1 MTSLNS
7 VHSYSF
13 FADLEKDFVEK
24 IRKLGEVK
32 DFEEGEWLFKQENH
46 AKHFYIITKGKI
58 SLTIMFRDHVI
69 DKLNPYMRGEIIGW
83 SALVKPH
90 VYTMGAITEAPSQV
104 ICFDGKSMLALIEE
118 NRGQGFIV
126 LRNLTE
132 TISER
137 LINSHIQ
144 LLSLRD

>member
-1 MTSLNS
+1 MTSLKS
-7 VHSYSF
+7 LQSYAF
-13 FADLEKDFVEK
+13 FADLDKDFIEK

-32 DFEEGEWLFKQENH
+32 DYGEEEWLFKQEKP
-46 AKHFYIITKGKI
+46 AKYIYLITEGKI

-69 DKLNPYMRGEIIGW
+69 DKLNPYMQGEIIGW

-104 ICFDGKSMLALIEE
+104 ICFDGKSMLALMEK
-118 NRGQGFIV
+118 NKDQGFII

-137 LINSHIQ
+137 LINRNIQ
-144 LLSLRD
+144 LMSLRG